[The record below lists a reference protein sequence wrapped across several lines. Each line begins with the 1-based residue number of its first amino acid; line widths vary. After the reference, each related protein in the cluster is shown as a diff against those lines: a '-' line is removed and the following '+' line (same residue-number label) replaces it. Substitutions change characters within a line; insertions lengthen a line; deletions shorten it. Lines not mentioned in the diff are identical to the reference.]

1 MGDVLPSR
9 MPKTLMLT
17 DLILFRHGK
26 AVRPHEARDDFSR
39 GLTPRGRV
47 QAAAQAQRLKQ
58 AGYDLQLALVST
70 ALRAA
75 ETWDASHQA
84 FPDAQVQMS
93 RQLYLAAPNI
103 YFSAAKS
110 AKASRVMIIAHDPG
124 LHDLART
131 LMKGDPGVDRGQ
143 AALREHLP
151 TSGVAWFSVD
161 ASASSGFRLKQFWA
175 PEPVLA

>member
-1 MGDVLPSR
+1 
-9 MPKTLMLT
+9 MLT

-47 QAAAQAQRLKQ
+47 QAAAQAVRLKE
-58 AGYDLQLALVST
+58 AGCDLQLALVST

-75 ETWDASHQA
+75 ETWDACQQA
-84 FPDAQVQMS
+84 FPDAQIQMM
-93 RQLYLAAPNI
+93 RQLYLAAPSI
-103 YFSAAKS
+103 YLNAAKS
-110 AKASRVMIIAHDPG
+110 AKASRVLIIAHDPG
-124 LHDLART
+124 LHDLARS
-131 LMKGDPGVDRGQ
+131 LVKGDTGQDKGQ

-151 TSGVAWFSVD
+151 TSGLAWFVADPST
-161 ASASSGFRLKQFWA
+161 SSGFKLRQFWG